1 MLKSG
6 LHNNRLPLTVLTLI
20 TLINIS
26 LVIVFLT
33 AITGGNGFN
42 ITAMDLYVLVTIELA
57 VMIGTYWGSK
67 RRNTSAHF

>member
-6 LHNNRLPLTVLTLI
+6 LHNNKVPVTVLTLV
-20 TLINIS
+20 TLLNIS
-26 LVIVFLT
+26 LVIGFLT
-33 AITGGNGFN
+33 AIIGGTGFD
-42 ITAMDLYVLVTIELA
+42 ITVMDLYVLVTIELA

>member
-1 MLKSG
+1 M
-6 LHNNRLPLTVLTLI
+6 TVLTLI